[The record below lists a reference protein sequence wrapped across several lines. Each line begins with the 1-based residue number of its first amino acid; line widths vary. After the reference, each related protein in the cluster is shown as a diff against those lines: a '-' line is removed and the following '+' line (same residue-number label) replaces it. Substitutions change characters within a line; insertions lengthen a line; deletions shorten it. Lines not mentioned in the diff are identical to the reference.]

1 MQIEA
6 EDFLGIK
13 YKNDEEDEE
22 PLSEESFGGFKNH
35 AYFKK

>member
-22 PLSEESFGGFKNH
+22 PLSEESFTALRNH
-35 AYFKK
+35 P